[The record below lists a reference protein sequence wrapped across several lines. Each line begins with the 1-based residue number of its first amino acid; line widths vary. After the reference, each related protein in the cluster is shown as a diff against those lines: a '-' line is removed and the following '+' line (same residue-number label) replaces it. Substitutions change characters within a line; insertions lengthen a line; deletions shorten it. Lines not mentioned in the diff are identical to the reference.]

1 MNNSLAQPNGV
12 RLPSGQPSSVENV
25 RKLLDVISMKRRDL
39 TKYHGELKSVK
50 NELTLLLE
58 RDTRYRSSN
67 NINLVNFQENNINII
82 DTHAKYL
89 DVKDKYNKTKKTVE
103 HLENVIGTHN
113 INNMVMNIRL
123 QFEESIQEIP

>member
-1 MNNSLAQPNGV
+1 MSN
-12 RLPSGQPSSVENV
+12 SVENV

-82 DTHAKYL
+82 DLYAKYL
-89 DVKDKYNKTKKTVE
+89 DVLQKYNKTKQTVE
-103 HLENVIGTHN
+103 HLENVIGTYN
-113 INNMVMNIRL
+113 INHIITDIKNR
-123 QFEESIQEIP
+123 FEESILP

>member
-1 MNNSLAQPNGV
+1 MNN
-12 RLPSGQPSSVENV
+12 SVENV

-50 NELTLLLE
+50 NELTILLE
-58 RDTRYRSSN
+58 RDSRYRSSN

-103 HLENVIGTHN
+103 HLENVIGNHN